1 MNVTPRSIS
10 CIVIAARRA
19 IQLSDV
25 LSSEFTNGTHN
36 AIDDIYGSLIDA
48 MCFMCGDHSFSTD
61 ESLVYNL
68 VMNPSI
74 SEKQVADILINHTN

>member
-19 IQLSDV
+19 IRLSDV
-25 LSSEFTNGTHN
+25 LSSEFTNGAHN
-36 AIDDIYGSLIDA
+36 TIDEIYGSLIDA
-48 MCFMCGDHSFSTD
+48 MCFMCGDHSF
-61 ESLVYNL
+61 SLVYNL